1 MVSKLSKEG
10 AFRKGLEVYFALTD
24 LNILPDT
31 AITNAAISACDR
43 GKFWSCC
50 KASPIASSTCPV
62 SVDSTCRFNCIFMAI
77 SSPLHPIE
85 GLISKESQAASVL
98 GM

>member
-43 GKFWSCC
+43 GKSCSCC
-50 KASPIASSTCPV
+50 RASPIVSSTCPV
-62 SVDSTCRFNCIFMAI
+62 ESVHSTCRYNCVC
-77 SSPLHPIE
+77 
-85 GLISKESQAASVL
+85 KENTILSNT
-98 GM
+98 